1 MENFLEILIHY
12 RKEQDIIA
20 LQRRFDNY
28 IEPLHELF
36 PFTIETENLLY
47 GLKLLFTYCS
57 YQDRIIDE
65 QHSLQDCFLTAY
77 FENAYLKWL
86 MLYGKQAINRYIK
99 SIEKSLL
106 YTQKENNQAED
117 FLYTFDTYLEKEQ
130 PIIEH
135 LNLIFESFGTAY
147 VKEYALV
154 KAFYLAVLLIDDVE
168 DIREDIVAGRTTL
181 ISNYFKKMG
190 IDLQTICPKSKKYW
204 LDISAFLSPWLLK
217 QLTKFSSFKETKIY
231 RSLQSI
237 YNHIQ
242 YKLKIE

>member
-1 MENFLEILIHY
+1 ML
-12 RKEQDIIA
+12 A
-20 LQRRFDNY
+20 
-28 IEPLHELF
+28 
-36 PFTIETENLLY
+36 
-47 GLKLLFTYCS
+47 
-57 YQDRIIDE
+57 
-65 QHSLQDCFLTAY
+65 FLTLFNFQGTSRHATVFICY
-77 FENAYLKWL
+77 HNPFGLS
-86 MLYGKQAINRYIK
+86 R
-99 SIEKSLL
+99 
-106 YTQKENNQAED
+106 T
-117 FLYTFDTYLEKEQ
+117 
-130 PIIEH
+130 
-135 LNLIFESFGTAY
+135 IFESFGTAY

-190 IDLQTICPKSKKYW
+190 IDLQTICPKSKEYW